1 MRALSSFSHKG
12 PRIVE
17 RSAARML
24 VGAGSRRDSH
34 DDTRR
39 LSTELNS
46 RQSSA
51 ERNLSSG
58 KSANN
63 HGGHRLDA
71 SSSTQFAKVG
81 AIEPRESRAS
91 YPRSSKA
98 ARHSAIRRPR
108 HDPHSAVLSF
118 ARATWLAPDDRWK
131 QAGRGMSKWHNNEI
145 RPMLARSRRRRDDK
159 GA

>member
-51 ERNLSSG
+51 ERNLSSR
-58 KSANN
+58 KPADNRD
-63 HGGHRLDA
+63 GHRLAA
-71 SSSTQFAKVG
+71 SSSTQFAKAG

-118 ARATWLAPDDRWK
+118 VRATWRAPDDWCE
-131 QAGRGMSKWHNNEI
+131 QAGWAMSKWHDEFK
-145 RPMLARSRRRRDDK
+145 PMRARSRRRHDDK
-159 GA
+159 GL